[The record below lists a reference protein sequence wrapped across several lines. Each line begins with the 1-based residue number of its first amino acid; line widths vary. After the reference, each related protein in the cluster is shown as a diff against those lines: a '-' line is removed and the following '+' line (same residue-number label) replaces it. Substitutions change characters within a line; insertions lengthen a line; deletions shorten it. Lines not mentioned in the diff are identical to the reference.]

1 MERDDERSDDD
12 VHERKTMM
20 TGLSIEIDERRIEW
34 QPTGIDGIE
43 LSPLHPESVARGEPA
58 QATVLIRMSPGVGY
72 PRHRHLDVEEVLVLR
87 GGYRD
92 ELGEYRCGD
101 YVRYEA
107 GSVHSATALGDAG
120 LPETPEN
127 PACVLFA
134 SARGGIEILGSG

>member
-1 MERDDERSDDD
+1 MAQKRDHPAAEENMNERTTTR
-12 VHERKTMM
+12 
-20 TGLSIEIDERRIEW
+20 TGLAFEIDEEHVEW
-34 QPTGIDGIE
+34 QPSGVDGID
-43 LSPLHPESVARGEPA
+43 LAPLHPAEVAKGKPS

-92 ELGEYRCGD
+92 EFGVYKSGE

-107 GSVHSATALGDAG
+107 GSVHSATALGDAR
-120 LPETPEN
+120 LPETDEN

-134 SARGGIEILGSG
+134 SARAGITLV